1 MTLALSALTGAGPAA
16 AAPARGVD
24 APAPLTPALPGA
36 LGHKREPNA
45 LLDHRYLWDLEG
57 NLLLQE
63 ANDGTSTYAYD
74 AQDGGR
80 PVCLER
86 CGADDQAVSRYA
98 YGGVMPRTPRPRGRF
113 GNTPRFST
121 TASGATR
128 ALATS
133 PLPDLLKVSAK

>member
-1 MTLALSALTGAGPAA
+1 
-16 AAPARGVD
+16 VD
-24 APAPLTPALPGA
+24 ASAQSTPALPGA
-36 LGHKREPNA
+36 LGHRRDPDA

-74 AQDGGR
+74 AQNR
-80 PVCLER
+80 LIVSATALKANRTPPVLS
-86 CGADDQAVSRYA
+86 VSRYA
-98 YGGVMPRTPRPRGRF
+98 YGGVMPRAPRPRGRF
-113 GNTPRFST
+113 GNTSRFST